1 MVLKV
6 RHLSSIELWNEW
18 LTYDGIFLVFDIR
31 RRFHLNKSCFS
42 FYDHFINILIYL
54 AREDIQRSAAVQ
66 YILDS
71 LVIALDENP
80 DRRFIY
86 VEIAFFWR
94 WWVEQTEE
102 IRDKVVGFVN
112 DGKVSQFI
120 FDIVIIFTTW
130 HF

>member
-1 MVLKV
+1 
-6 RHLSSIELWNEW
+6 
-18 LTYDGIFLVFDIR
+18 
-31 RRFHLNKSCFS
+31 
-42 FYDHFINILIYL
+42 
-54 AREDIQRSAAVQ
+54 
-66 YILDS
+66 

-120 FDIVIIFTTW
+120 FDIVIIFTT
-130 HF
+130 